1 MNNVPTIYASIANQQ
16 GTQPSFVH
24 IEDDVPSSVPNTI
37 HIKDPDLIKDN
48 NAKLG
53 KAEVAPS
60 GTNACSSDLEPSFIS
75 LQSSSQNIDNPNPPQ
90 VVDSWH

>member
-1 MNNVPTIYASIANQQ
+1 MNNVPTISVPMANRQD
-16 GTQPSFVH
+16 TQPTVIH

-60 GTNACSSDLEPSFIS
+60 CMDTCIPDATIFYQS
-75 LQSSSQNIDNPNPPQ
+75 LVIWSK
-90 VVDSWH
+90 H